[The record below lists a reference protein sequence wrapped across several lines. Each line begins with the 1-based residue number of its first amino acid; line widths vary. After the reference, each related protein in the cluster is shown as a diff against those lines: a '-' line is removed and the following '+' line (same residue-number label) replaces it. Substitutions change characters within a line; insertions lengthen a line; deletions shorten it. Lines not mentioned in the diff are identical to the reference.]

1 MFGILQKV
9 LLQLIF
15 SNSFNNSTSTNYFQQ
30 LQQLSSNY
38 FNSSPTR
45 PWTILQQHL
54 YFQQLSN
61 NTINNSFSNNT
72 FYSMSLSNTINA
84 SSTTTLLTTSLHQE
98 LDHLI
103 PSNTSSH
110 STPSS
115 PAPPAA
121 APPSLCTVIF
131 CYLCLAESV
140 SCWSRTSLCLHIR
153 IIT

>member
-45 PWTILQQHL
+45 PRTTLLQQHL

-61 NTINNSFSNNT
+61 STINNSFSNNS
-72 FYSMSLSNTINA
+72 FYNMSLTNTVNA
-84 SSTTTLLTTSLHQE
+84 SSTTLLTTSLHQE

-103 PSNTSSH
+103 PSNPSSP
-110 STPSS
+110 STPS
-115 PAPPAA
+115 PQAPPAA